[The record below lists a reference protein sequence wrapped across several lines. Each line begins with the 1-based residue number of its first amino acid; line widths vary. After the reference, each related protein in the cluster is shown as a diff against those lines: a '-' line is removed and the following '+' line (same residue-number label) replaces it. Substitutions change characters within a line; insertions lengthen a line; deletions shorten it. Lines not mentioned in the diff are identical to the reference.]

1 MGFAGLKNIFKIYL
15 LLQLEAWWGDVIMVL
30 KYQVGGEDE
39 RKKQIWDQKMN
50 QSEISVLYDYL
61 VVIIRH
67 DLAEIRVLVVVAPR
81 QSRDFNIF

>member
-1 MGFAGLKNIFKIYL
+1 M
-15 LLQLEAWWGDVIMVL
+15 ML
-30 KYQVGGEDE
+30 KYKVEGEDE

-50 QSEISVLYDYL
+50 QREISVLYDYL
-61 VVIIRH
+61 VVFIRH